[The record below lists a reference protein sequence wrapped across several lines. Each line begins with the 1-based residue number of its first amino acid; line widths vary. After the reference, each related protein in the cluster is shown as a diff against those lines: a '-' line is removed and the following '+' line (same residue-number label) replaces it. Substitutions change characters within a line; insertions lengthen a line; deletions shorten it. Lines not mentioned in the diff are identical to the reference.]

1 MENADYE
8 ESIATRYHGLLSPE
22 QIRLVQLIK
31 REHRAGLHLETGRDN
46 WAGVPISGER
56 LRELQIESGV
66 LPPVS

>member
-1 MENADYE
+1 MEHVELD
-8 ESIATRYHGLLSPE
+8 ESIAMRYQGLLSPE

-31 REHRAGLHLETGRDN
+31 REHQALWHKEEKHSDWVQSILTE
-46 WAGVPISGER
+46 ER